1 MQVITFISGKGGVG
15 KTTLAVNVAVALAQR
30 KKRVVLIDLDP
41 QNAQR
46 LHLGMDPDEIAGL
59 SREGITPSSMFDS
72 PFDVKFIPFG
82 RVSESELMDF
92 ESELKKH
99 PTWVSDG
106 IDSLSEDEFDFAV
119 IDTPPGPTVYLQQ
132 ALLAANRA
140 LIIVLADAASYASIS
155 KIELLV
161 NEYTRAQSSFMGTNI
176 LINQM
181 PTQGKLAHQVRTA
194 IYADYGDRVV
204 PVAVHRDTRV
214 SQALAFERPVLQYEP
229 GCKASLDIQ
238 YVADWLLQSTEP

>member
-1 MQVITFISGKGGVG
+1 M
-15 KTTLAVNVAVALAQR
+15 
-30 KKRVVLIDLDP
+30 
-41 QNAQR
+41 
-46 LHLGMDPDEIAGL
+46 
-59 SREGITPSSMFDS
+59 
-72 PFDVKFIPFG
+72 
-82 RVSESELMDF
+82 
-92 ESELKKH
+92 
-99 PTWVSDG
+99 
-106 IDSLSEDEFDFAV
+106 
-119 IDTPPGPTVYLQQ
+119 
-132 ALLAANRA
+132 
-140 LIIVLADAASYASIS
+140 
-155 KIELLV
+155 LV